1 MCLNFYFRKAQ
12 PVQQQLSPVAQE
24 NHEKVCALLR
34 VHGLSSAGL
43 SPFEAQMK
51 LAKRV
56 ACLVREHRRVR

>member
-1 MCLNFYFRKAQ
+1 MCLNFYLRKAQ
-12 PVQQQLSPVAQE
+12 PVRQLSPVAQE

-34 VHGLSSAGL
+34 VHGLSSDGL

-56 ACLVREHRRVR
+56 AALVREHRRVR